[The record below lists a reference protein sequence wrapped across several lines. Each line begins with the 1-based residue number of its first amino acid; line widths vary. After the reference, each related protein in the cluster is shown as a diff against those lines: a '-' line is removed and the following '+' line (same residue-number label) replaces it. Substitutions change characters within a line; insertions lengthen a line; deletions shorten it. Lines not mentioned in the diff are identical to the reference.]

1 MLSMSAQITLLAH
14 SQFQLFGLAHLLVIL
29 ATIVTTLCS
38 SYYLRTAASP
48 RFERIVRISF
58 GCLLITAVMLDPVL
72 TLLRYGSTPLGWSLV
87 TSSSL
92 PFYLCDVVSII
103 LAIALFTK
111 NQRLA
116 EIGYLWGLAG
126 TVQGLIT
133 PTLWFGWDTPE
144 FHIFFLQHGGVPIA
158 AVMLVWGL
166 GIIPLKGAFKRSVYW
181 SWSYI
186 ILVMI
191 INWALGQNYGFL
203 NGVPEVPTLFDYM
216 GPYPYYLI
224 TLQVIAFSL
233 YFFLLKVA
241 PKDGQQMQLDD

>member
-1 MLSMSAQITLLAH
+1 MPVQLSLLAQ
-14 SQFQLFGLAHLLVIL
+14 SQFHLFGTAHLLVIFT
-29 ATIVTTLCS
+29 TIV
-38 SYYLRTAASP
+38 AALGLSLFIRRNSAP
-48 RFERIVRISF
+48 RFESIVRISM
-58 GCLLITAVMLDPVL
+58 GCILITAVALDPVL
-72 TLLRYGSTPLGWSLV
+72 TLLRYGNTPLGWSLV

-144 FHIFFLQHGGVPIA
+144 FHVFFLQHSGVPVA
-158 AVMLVWGL
+158 AVVLVWGL
-166 GIIPLKGAFKRSVYW
+166 GITPLQGAFKRSVYW
-181 SWSYI
+181 SWGYMS
-186 ILVMI
+186 LVML
-191 INWALGQNYGFL
+191 INWGLGQNYGFL
-203 NGVPEVPTLFDYM
+203 NGLPEVPTLFDYM

-224 TLQVIAFSL
+224 TLQVVAFSL
-233 YFFLLKVA
+233 YYFLLKIA
-241 PKDGQQMQLDD
+241 PKCQQPKLLTD